1 MTNSSSMGA
10 FGSSGECQTALRLSD
25 VDLCPSTGR
34 YLGLW
39 ISMNTYNLL
48 DTQSKSEVN
57 LVWMIRES
65 EEVENRVRQA
75 VFKTKLR
82 AKRLSFLPHFG
93 G

>member
-1 MTNSSSMGA
+1 
-10 FGSSGECQTALRLSD
+10 
-25 VDLCPSTGR
+25 
-34 YLGLW
+34 
-39 ISMNTYNLL
+39 MNTYNLL